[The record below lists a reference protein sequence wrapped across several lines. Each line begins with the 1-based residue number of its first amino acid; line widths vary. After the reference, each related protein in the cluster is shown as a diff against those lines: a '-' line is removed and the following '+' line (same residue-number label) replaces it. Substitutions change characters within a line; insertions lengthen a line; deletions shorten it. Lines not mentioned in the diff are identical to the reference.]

1 MSRQRQ
7 AVVQALRLRHHE
19 LVLRLDA
26 RLERAVEEVRAEE
39 SWRGQEEDLGE
50 REAIGVVNRIDGC
63 MQVIAQELNH
73 RG

>member
-1 MSRQRQ
+1 M
-7 AVVQALRLRHHE
+7 QALRLRHHE

-39 SWRGQEEDLGE
+39 GRRGQEEERGE

-63 MQVIAQELNH
+63 MQVIAQELKH
-73 RG
+73 RGEPEG

>member
-1 MSRQRQ
+1 
-7 AVVQALRLRHHE
+7 VQALRLRHHE

-39 SWRGQEEDLGE
+39 GRRGQEEDFGE

>member
-1 MSRQRQ
+1 M
-7 AVVQALRLRHHE
+7 QALRLRHHE

-39 SWRGQEEDLGE
+39 GRRGQEEEMGE

-63 MQVIAQELNH
+63 MQVIAQELKH
-73 RG
+73 RGEPEG